1 MVGRGARIGS
11 TTNEMAFPLASA
23 VRLSPRHR
31 RIPLHG
37 FDVAAL
43 DRVVGDQGNVGA
55 ASEPRQSGHQ
65 GPSHIGN
72 LADAL
77 WRRARFRIVRACVA
91 RDSRSRAG
99 FGTRIAIARGA
110 LAMACSAG
118 SVAGLDLAMLDCQ
131 LGGFFQPLSVTH
143 SNRISIRISRSRS
156 TYRRV
161 PLARACGHE
170 ANQVGACL
178 ALDRALAVHDPN
190 GWSFP
195 VEFSL
200 ASIFPFGT
208 GNLRWGSTANGV
220 SSF

>member
-1 MVGRGARIGS
+1 PC
-11 TTNEMAFPLASA
+11 E
-23 VRLSPRHR
+23 
-31 RIPLHG
+31 
-37 FDVAAL
+37 
-43 DRVVGDQGNVGA
+43 
-55 ASEPRQSGHQ
+55 
-65 GPSHIGN
+65 
-72 LADAL
+72 
-77 WRRARFRIVRACVA
+77 
-91 RDSRSRAG
+91 SRSRSG
-99 FGTRIAIARGA
+99 FGTRTAVASGA
-110 LAMACSAG
+110 LAMARSARC
-118 SVAGLDLAMLDCQ
+118 VARFDLAILDCQ

-156 TYRRV
+156 TCRRV

-208 GNLRWGSTANGV
+208 GNLLRESTTNGAPINNRGHNGAR
-220 SSF
+220 